1 MGVPDP
7 NQILNTNI
15 YQQTL
20 VSAFKDT
27 VSESIGSGGLPELV
41 YGVGGVDSFTGP
53 CSLTCYGHENGG
65 AWLALS
71 QDLFSLERLQGR
83 MLCWEHGP
91 SYRPPFP
98 VSLATGCG

>member
-27 VSESIGSGGLPELV
+27 VSESIGSGGVCLSWCMGS
-41 YGVGGVDSFTGP
+41 GV
-53 CSLTCYGHENGG
+53 
-65 AWLALS
+65 
-71 QDLFSLERLQGR
+71 
-83 MLCWEHGP
+83 
-91 SYRPPFP
+91 
-98 VSLATGCG
+98 